1 MSEETKRVGEETH
14 KSWEEGHVEVCAC
27 NQEVHESILHPIT
40 TYFPIPNVANT
51 EYGHLISVFMRRA
64 TCRGIRISEYR
75 IDDVSSEH
83 RGIRAERTFGFGLA
97 YYVLTTF
104 ADFAVNGCE
113 VTCKKKKSNRFK

>member
-1 MSEETKRVGEETH
+1 MQNICPRKRKG
-14 KSWEEGHVEVCAC
+14 WERRHIRAGRKD
-27 NQEVHESILHPIT
+27 T
-40 TYFPIPNVANT
+40 W
-51 EYGHLISVFMRRA
+51 RA